1 MTTEYKGIKAS
12 NGIAIGTIYLFNRV
26 EVVVDDS
33 KIDESMVDDEK
44 KRVKAAIDDY
54 INELNDTNG
63 ANEAQVNIA
72 NAHKELLQDPY
83 FSDTIDA
90 KIAKEFKNS
99 ELALNETINEMVE
112 IMSQIDD
119 EYLKERASDYKDI
132 GFQLM
137 YKLKGIKP
145 KDLSLIEKGSIVI
158 SKELTPSDTSNM
170 NKENVIGFATDLG
183 GKTSHTSIIAQT
195 LDIPALVGMQ
205 DISSN
210 VKGGEKAII
219 DGDEGIIILDP
230 SDDLIAEYEIKV
242 KEQKEKRERL
252 QEVKDKEAI
261 TSDGKKVEVSANIGN
276 IEDLKIAINNGC
288 DGVGLFRTELLYM
301 ESDHFPTEEEQF
313 EVYKEATQMLGEKP
327 LIIRTL
333 DIGGDKG
340 LDYFNF
346 PVEDNPFLGYRA
358 IRLCLDREDIFITQ
372 LKALMRAS
380 AFGNLKIMIPMI
392 INITEFKRTLELI
405 DEIKKEFD
413 ENGVDYNKDLEV
425 GIMIETPASVFM
437 ADKFIKY
444 VDFFSIGTNDLS
456 QYTLAVDRG
465 NENISELYSNYNPAV
480 LRAIKRVIDESH
492 KAGKWTGMCG
502 QFASDTQAT
511 KLLLG
516 LGLDEFSAS
525 SAKIAEVKDT
535 IIKSSQKEE
544 EEFANAL
551 LDIES
556 PEEVEEKVKKHNWSN
571 ASLY

>member
-1 MTTEYKGIKAS
+1 
-12 NGIAIGTIYLFNRV
+12 
-26 EVVVDDS
+26 
-33 KIDESMVDDEK
+33 
-44 KRVKAAIDDY
+44 
-54 INELNDTNG
+54 
-63 ANEAQVNIA
+63 
-72 NAHKELLQDPY
+72 
-83 FSDTIDA
+83 
-90 KIAKEFKNS
+90 
-99 ELALNETINEMVE
+99 
-112 IMSQIDD
+112 
-119 EYLKERASDYKDI
+119 
-132 GFQLM
+132 
-137 YKLKGIKP
+137 
-145 KDLSLIEKGSIVI
+145 
-158 SKELTPSDTSNM
+158 M

-205 DISSN
+205 DISSK

-261 TSDGKKVEVSANIGN
+261 TNDGKKVEVSANIGN

-556 PEEVEEKVKKHNWSN
+556 PEEVEEKVKKHN
-571 ASLY
+571 

>member
-132 GFQLM
+132 GYQLM

-205 DISSN
+205 DISSK

-261 TSDGKKVEVSANIGN
+261 TNDGKKVEVSANIGN

-556 PEEVEEKVKKHNWSN
+556 PEEVEEKVKKHN
-571 ASLY
+571 